1 MTGLMIFSG
10 LVILAVSLCA
20 GLLAIATAI
29 RAKKDSACPPANAPA
44 HSERSATDSEN
55 KTNEIRLIHG
65 TMAHHSINHWRRM
78 PGGDCHH
85 GKPCNSPYG

>member
-29 RAKKDSACPPANAPA
+29 RAKKDSA
-44 HSERSATDSEN
+44 
-55 KTNEIRLIHG
+55 
-65 TMAHHSINHWRRM
+65 
-78 PGGDCHH
+78 
-85 GKPCNSPYG
+85 